1 MPFGINADEHASTD
15 VAIRELVTLDRV
27 TLDDTNTYALFDGA
41 DESALLF
48 VANETDDETAVVTT
62 DGDGTNA
69 TIVNGSNYGNSTGN
83 SNNNVFHDGSN
94 YVVENS
100 TGSDGRDYTI
110 VGVRVV

>member
-1 MPFGINADEHASTD
+1 MPKDVDAAEHPSTTAAVRD
-15 VAIRELVTLDRV
+15 LALLDRT
-27 TLDDTNTYALFDGA
+27 TLDDTEQYALFGGDA
-41 DESALLF
+41 ESALLF

-62 DGDGTNA
+62 DGDGNNA
-69 TIVNGSNYGNSTGN
+69 TIVDGANFGNVSGN

-100 TGSDGRDYTI
+100 SASDGRDYTI